1 MGIGAGLAGATG
13 IAHADGDSAAAPG
26 GSPAD
31 RASAA
36 SSPGPKATTKTS
48 RTGSSKTGV
57 SARVQPSR
65 ASNVLG
71 SVKSKRPVTVAT
83 KPSGDQTPGAP
94 NAEVLAA
101 ELTATTR
108 RDTAASPD
116 KTRAPEKTAAAISA
130 PVANP
135 PAEISREKTVAEINM
150 SVGWVP
156 GVGTLVNGI
165 SLVSDFV
172 DFTKAA
178 LRGDAVDMR
187 DEIGDMALDVVGM
200 IPVIG
205 APVAAT
211 IYRSTVPGNRAPR
224 PVDDSYS
231 IDQDTQ
237 LTGNVLT
244 NDTDADGDTLTATVD
259 DGPSHGSLTLNS
271 NGSFTY
277 TPDENYYGTDS
288 FSYIA
293 SDGNG
298 GTAVATASI
307 AVKYVAPPP
316 VVDQQHPYTID
327 VTDPATG
334 TISGHFNVTHDKPF
348 TYHVVGAPDPALGSF
363 ELNEQ
368 TGEWTFTPNP
378 RTRVLAGTLGPT
390 SPAAVKLSFSATAT
404 DGIATTAPIVVTEH
418 IAGADRAAL
427 SLPPGTMPVL
437 SFVDSRTGNA
447 YIFGYRG
454 NLIDAPDD
462 QSVSYLAAVIHADG
476 TSSIP
481 SGASPVS
488 GLVREAFAV
497 GDTTFVVSQTG
508 GDESSFQTYLSILGS
523 DGLTPLGEPIP
534 GDFRQ
539 PLTVAGT
546 TYLVTQAGTYESG
559 YQTNLTA
566 LGPGGVTSTTE
577 IPGTF
582 NDHKLIIGDTT
593 YLVTQ
598 TGTYES
604 GDQSHLTALGP
615 GGVTSTTEIPGT
627 FNDRTLVVG
636 GTTYLV
642 THAGTYDT
650 GYQTHLTTV
659 GPNVMTATTSIPGEF
674 YEDSSGYSI
683 VKGDITYIVTQSG
696 KYDTG
701 YDTNVTALGPDG
713 GTPTV
718 TIPGWSWGGP
728 INIGDTTYL
737 LVPTQSGNVTQAVAL
752 TSAGATPVGSIPG
765 VLSGDPIV
773 VGDTTYFIS
782 HIGDSGVAATWQSVV
797 TTLAPTPGGV
807 TVIGDPIPGY
817 RWAMRPIVVGD
828 TTYLVTET
836 WNSSVGYETHLTA
849 LLPDGV
855 APLGPAILGTVSGNP
870 TVVVVGET
878 SYLITTARYYWNSDG
893 TYAYTRTFLTA
904 VQPEGLTRWGDP
916 VDGYPGIAPITIGD
930 TTYLVMETDD
940 SPDGYRLQLVSV
952 TASGVTP
959 IGAPTSGRVNS
970 HSEFDMIV
978 VGDTTYLMVE
988 TPDSAGGHQ
997 TSLVKVQP
1005 GGLTAVPGTLPGHPV
1020 SVPIVVGDTT
1030 YLVTQT
1036 GQYDS
1041 AQTHFTALN
1050 PQGVLQLA
1058 YTVSGTLA
1066 YEPLIVAGD
1075 LTYVKTDGWEA
1086 TGEGSHS
1093 TNHVY
1098 VTALT
1103 PEGPSSVDY
1112 PVQYGEPAI
1121 VVGDTTYLV
1130 STVFPDESGIG
1141 TDTTK
1146 TYIVALTPHSAMQLN
1161 EPVRGYNYSLSP
1173 FVIGDATYS
1182 VFTSYPDDVDD
1193 VDDVTTYLVAMTAD
1207 GPALVEPFPG
1217 LAPFYMDPIFTLG
1230 DTTYV
1235 TTTSGVWAIGVD
1247 APSPASRL

>member
-1 MGIGAGLAGATG
+1 M
-13 IAHADGDSAAAPG
+13 
-26 GSPAD
+26 
-31 RASAA
+31 
-36 SSPGPKATTKTS
+36 
-48 RTGSSKTGV
+48 
-57 SARVQPSR
+57 
-65 ASNVLG
+65 
-71 SVKSKRPVTVAT
+71 KSKRPVAVAS
-83 KPSGDQTPGAP
+83 KPSGGQTPDAP
-94 NAEVLAA
+94 SAEVLAA
-101 ELTATTR
+101 ALATTTR
-108 RDTAASPD
+108 RDTATAS
-116 KTRAPEKTAAAISA
+116 AVAAA
-130 PVANP
+130 VANS
-135 PAEISREKTVAEINM
+135 PAEIAREKAVADINM

-156 GVGTLVNGI
+156 GVGTVVNGI

-187 DEIGDMALDVVGM
+187 DEIGDMTLDLVGM
-200 IPVIG
+200 IPVVG

-211 IYRSTVPGNRAPR
+211 IHRSTVPVNRAPR

-231 IDQDTQ
+231 VDQDTQ

-244 NDTDADGDTLTATVD
+244 NDSHPGGDSMTAVVSTA
-259 DGPSHGSLTLNS
+259 PSHGSLTLNTD
-271 NGSFTY
+271 GSFVY
-277 TPDENYYGTDS
+277 TPAAGYSGADS
-288 FSYIA
+288 FSYTVTDTKGANAI
-293 SDGNG
+293 GNV
-298 GTAVATASI
+298 TI

-327 VTDPATG
+327 ATDPATG

-348 TYHVVGAPDPALGSF
+348 TYHVVNAPDATLGSF

-404 DGIATTAPIVVTEH
+404 DGMATTAPIVVTEH

-454 NLIDAPDD
+454 NLIDGPDD

-546 TYLVTQAGTYESG
+546 TYLLTQTGTYESG
-559 YQTNLTA
+559 YQTHLTRLRA
-566 LGPGGVTSTTE
+566 DGVTSTTE
-577 IPGTF
+577 MPGAFYGRTIVIGETTYLVTDTGTYESGYRTQLTTLGADGATSTTSVPGRF
-582 NDHKLIIGDTT
+582 SNHTLVVGDTT
-593 YLVTQ
+593 YLVTVNGSQ
-598 TGTYES
+598 
-604 GDQSHLTALGP
+604 QS
-615 GGVTSTTEIPGT
+615 
-627 FNDRTLVVG
+627 
-636 GTTYLV
+636 
-642 THAGTYDT
+642 
-650 GYQTHLTTV
+650 GYQTHLTRL
-659 GPNVMTATTSIPGEF
+659 GPDGVTSTTSIPGQF
-674 YEDSSGYSI
+674 YEDSSGYS
-683 VKGDITYIVTQSG
+683 VVAGDITYLVTQTGDYDSG
-696 KYDTG
+696 YNTH
-701 YDTNVTALGPDG
+701 VTEVRTEGVS
-713 GTPTV
+713 PTT

-728 INIGDTTYL
+728 TLVGDTRYL
-737 LVPTQSGNVTQAVAL
+737 LVPTQSGTATHVVAL
-752 TSAGATPVGSIPG
+752 TPDGATSVGSIPG

-807 TVIGDPIPGY
+807 TVIDDPIPGY
-817 RWAMRPIVVGD
+817 RWAMRPIVVSD

-855 APLGPAILGTVSGNP
+855 APLGLATLGTVSGNP
-870 TVVVVGET
+870 TVVVAGET
-878 SYLITTARYYWNSDG
+878 TCLITTVRYYWLSDG
-893 TYAYTRTFLTA
+893 TYAYTRTLLTA
-904 VQPEGLTRWGDP
+904 VEPEGLTLWEDP
-916 VDGYPGIAPITIGD
+916 LHGYPGVAPITIGD
-930 TTYLVMETDD
+930 TTYLVLETDD
-940 SPDGYRLQLVSV
+940 PTSGYQLQLLSV
-952 TASGVTP
+952 TAGGVRA

-970 HSEFDMIV
+970 HSDFDTVV
-978 VGDTTYLMVE
+978 VGDTTYLIVE
-988 TPDSAGGHQ
+988 TSDAAGGQQ
-997 TSLVKVQP
+997 TSLVKVGP
-1005 GGLTAVPGTLPGHPV
+1005 GGLTAVPGSLPGHPISAPV
-1020 SVPIVVGDTT
+1020 VVGDTT

-1041 AQTHFTALN
+1041 AQTHFTALD
-1050 PQGVLQLA
+1050 PQGVLQPA

-1075 LTYVKTDGWEA
+1075 LIYVKTDGWET

-1098 VTALT
+1098 VTALA

-1121 VVGDTTYLV
+1121 VVGNTTYLM
-1130 STVFPDESGIG
+1130 STVFPDEFVTG

-1146 TYIVALTPHSAMQLN
+1146 TYIVALTPHGAVQFA
-1161 EPVRGYNYSLSP
+1161 EPVRGYSP
-1173 FVIGDATYS
+1173 GPIVAGDTLYLEFA
-1182 VFTSYPDDVDD
+1182 SYPDDVDD
-1193 VDDVTTYLVAMTAD
+1193 ADDVTTYLVTLTPD
-1207 GPALVEPFPG
+1207 GPVFAEPFPG